1 MDSSDERQATLCHL
15 RQSAKWHKYR
25 KYRKN
30 LYYGTFGTKMPH
42 GTLAQVAQTY
52 ATGYST

>member
-1 MDSSDERQATLCHL
+1 MDSSDERQTTLRHL
-15 RQSAKWHKYR
+15 CQCAKWHKYR
-25 KYRKN
+25 KIEKTSI
-30 LYYGTFGTKMPH
+30 YGTFCTEMPH

>member
-1 MDSSDERQATLCHL
+1 MDSSDERQATLRHL
-15 RQSAKWHKYR
+15 RHYAKWHKYR
-25 KYRKN
+25 KYRKTSI
-30 LYYGTFGTKMPH
+30 YGTFGTEMPH